1 MYVHTIVP
9 YILSDRFTEEKLL
22 MRECIFLIFKNYTI
36 LLCKKDVIMYYSTK
50 YVLNLLFSQ
59 AFASPGWYYLFL
71 SIRMQKCYLII
82 LICVSLSNSV
92 FI

>member
-1 MYVHTIVP
+1 
-9 YILSDRFTEEKLL
+9 
-22 MRECIFLIFKNYTI
+22 
-36 LLCKKDVIMYYSTK
+36 MYYSTK

-59 AFASPGWYYLFL
+59 AFAQPRMILFIFVN
-71 SIRMQKCYLII
+71 SKAKKCYLII